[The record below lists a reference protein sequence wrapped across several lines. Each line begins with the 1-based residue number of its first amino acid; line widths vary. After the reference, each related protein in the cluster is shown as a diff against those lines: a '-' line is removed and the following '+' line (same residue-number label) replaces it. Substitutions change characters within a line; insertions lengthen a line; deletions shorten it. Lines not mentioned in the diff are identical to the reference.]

1 MNRWLR
7 WVVPILAIGLLATA
21 AFAQS
26 GREGPPR
33 NVILIGWDGAQRA
46 HLQECLARGELPTI
60 KALAEEGALVDIDV
74 ITGATDTKAG
84 WTQILT
90 GYHPE
95 VTGVY
100 NNSRYR
106 DVSEGLSIFERL
118 KKHFGPDFV
127 CVAVIGKREHCGEIR
142 APFKKQLTEE
152 EAQQFLEE
160 QKRAQEKQRAAQKL
174 KAAQAAGQAGTQVQ
188 AEKPKQAGQVVKQR
202 AEKKQQAQPGAG
214 RQIVGRIV
222 EEGGVKYLVFEG
234 SPYYTMHKAC
244 DVWEYGLMEDEKVG
258 SLAIQL
264 IEKYKDRPFFFFVHF
279 ASVDHLGHRF
289 GENSKEYNDALISN
303 DAWTGRIVQKLKE
316 LGLYDKTLVYVTA
329 DHGFDEDKTSHSY
342 APYVF
347 LATND
352 PLVKRAGMRH
362 DIAPT
367 ILDRFGVDLSKL
379 QPPLDGEP
387 LTKPGTKPVLKAPET
402 KPAPVA
408 PQQQRERQ
416 RAAAKKREAA
426 TVAP

>member
-100 NNSRYR
+100 SNSRYR
-106 DVSEGLSIFERL
+106 DVPEGLSIFERL

-174 KAAQAAGQAGTQVQ
+174 KAAQAAGQAGAQVQ
-188 AEKPKQAGQVVKQR
+188 AEKPKQPGQVVKQQ

-214 RQIVGRIV
+214 RQILGRIV

-367 ILDRFGVDLSKL
+367 ILDRFGIDLSKL
-379 QPPLDGEP
+379 EPPLDGEP
-387 LTKPGTKPVLKAPET
+387 LTKPATKPVLKAPET